1 METIGWFDPRSHAPR
16 GNAPADAL
24 RRPDPGLMGRG
35 ASGETFPRGAWER
48 GSESN
53 HPMHSVSLPA
63 ILDVGWPSP
72 RVRGLDFL
80 LRTPPSG
87 SICARS
93 RQPPNPRGLRPN
105 AFPLPPRS
113 SHFLRH
119 STAGVYRAPHLT
131 PPARPATER
140 SQWQAGQ
147 APRCSLPDVARAPLP
162 EKTKPMASWVEPEDS
177 RGIAERSS
185 RNSTSRGRT
194 KPTASWV
201 DLPGRPTLCRAEK
214 TKPMAIWERVP
225 APSPVG
231 RAATERSQWRLG

>member
-1 METIGWFDPRSHAPR
+1 VVRPSFPCSARECPCRCSASSRSGIDGTRSVRGDIPTQSVGTRDRVEPPNAFREPPRDSRR
-16 GNAPADAL
+16 GMAL
-24 RRPDPGLMGRG
+24 P
-35 ASGETFPRGAWER
+35 
-48 GSESN
+48 
-53 HPMHSVSLPA
+53 H
-63 ILDVGWPSP
+63 
-72 RVRGLDFL
+72 VRGLDFL

-93 RQPPNPRGLRPN
+93 RQPSNPRGLRPN
-105 AFPLPPRS
+105 AFPLPRRS

-119 STAGVYRAPHLT
+119 STAGVYRAPHPT

-201 DLPGRPTLCRAEK
+201 DLPGRPTLCRAKK